1 MRKMDINLHEK
12 YKTLR
17 FSNPETVNMYVDI
30 LEQDPLMIKV
40 FTYIG
45 THQTKH
51 GDEVGITIS
60 ELIENINVVRL
71 IKKDKSSSRNFTYQ
85 QANTH
90 IHRKTAEKV
99 VDKLSAMSL
108 IYYKP
113 VKPYKFFY
121 LTERGKQVFKRIAE
135 LKAKQKQEEMKT
147 NG

>member
-1 MRKMDINLHEK
+1 MDIDLHEK

-17 FSNPETVNMYVDI
+17 FSNPETVNMFIDI

-45 THQTKH
+45 AYQVNH

-60 ELIENINVVRL
+60 DLVENINVVRL

-85 QANTH
+85 QATTH

-99 VDKLSAMSL
+99 VDKLSAMTL

-113 VKPYKFFY
+113 VKPYKFIY
-121 LTERGKQVFKRIAE
+121 LTERGKQIFKKIAE
-135 LKAKQKQEEMKT
+135 LKAKQKQEEMKS

>member
-17 FSNPETVNMYVDI
+17 FSNPEMVNMYIDI
-30 LEQDPLMIKV
+30 MEQDSLMMKV
-40 FTYIG
+40 FRYIG
-45 THQTKH
+45 TQQTKH

-60 ELIENINVVRL
+60 DLIENINVVRL
-71 IKKDKSSSRNFTYQ
+71 IKKDKSSSRDFTYQ
-85 QANTH
+85 QGTTH

-99 VDKLSAMSL
+99 VDKLGAMSL

-121 LTERGKQVFKRIAE
+121 LTERGKQVFKRCR